1 MKYLEFWENLEN
13 LLKVKSNFITINQK
27 KPFEAKITLDGV
39 AVTSDTIKNKREIK
53 KEEFKKIWI
62 LSLKLSDSEA
72 LKPGSY
78 QKDTLNASYIVTL
91 MDEVFNPKK

>member
-62 LSLKLSDSEA
+62 LS
-72 LKPGSY
+72 Y
-78 QKDTLNASYIVTL
+78 W
-91 MDEVFNPKK
+91 